1 MSHLRHHLSSNGF
14 VAVDARVAHP
24 VAGRA
29 MRTPHLLRRIDNNW
43 SVNAAADL
51 TCGFPTAMKVYERRP
66 QEGSS

>member
-1 MSHLRHHLSSNGF
+1 MSHLRHRTPSNGL

-24 VAGRA
+24 VAGHA
-29 MRTPHLLRRIDNNW
+29 MRTPHLLRRITNW
-43 SVNAAADL
+43 SANAAVDL